1 MAYVSTLER
10 ANKPVSTRH
19 RTETRCE
26 IATGWDGDTKLVQ
39 INTYGSENR
48 ERTEH
53 ASQTIQLSRQAAEQ
67 LVRILREEFDLD

>member
-1 MAYVSTLER
+1 MAYVSNLEK
-10 ANKPVSTRH
+10 ADKPISTRH

-39 INTYGSENR
+39 INTYGSESR
-48 ERTEH
+48 EKPAH

-67 LVRILREEFDLD
+67 LVDILREEFDLD